1 MKEAMYYEK
10 KDGYIH
16 CYLCPHHCMLKDGQ
30 IGRCGVRKVIEGKL
44 YSINYGKISAINID
58 PIEKKPIVGWMPGS
72 EILSIGS
79 FGCNLHCQFCQ
90 NHDISMGKPYT
101 IEMTPKEI
109 IKKAL
114 DHGLPSIAYT
124 YNEPTIFYE
133 MMFDTAK
140 LARKNALKSVI
151 VTNGFIEEDPLLN
164 ILDYLDA
171 MNIDLKTY
179 SDHIYKRLGGSTV
192 NRILRTIEIASAKC
206 HVEIS
211 LLIVP
216 GISDDIH
223 KMEELFKRLAKI
235 NQDLILHISRYFPMY
250 KYNELPTDINVMK
263 RIQDNA
269 LKYFSRVNLGN
280 VR

>member
-1 MKEAMYYEK
+1 MYYEK
-10 KDGYIH
+10 KGEFIH
-16 CYLCPHHCMLKDGQ
+16 CVLCPHHCKLKDGQ

-58 PIEKKPIVGWMPGS
+58 PIEKKPIIGWMPGS
-72 EILSIGS
+72 EILSFGS

-109 IKKAL
+109 IKKAI
-114 DHGLPSIAYT
+114 DNGLPSIAYT

-133 MMFDTAK
+133 MMFDTAR
-140 LARKNALKSVI
+140 LAHEYGLKNVM

-171 MNIDLKTY
+171 INIDLKTY
-179 SDHIYKRLGGSTV
+179 RDDIYKRLGGSTI

-216 GISDDIH
+216 GISDDIDE
-223 KMEELFKRLAKI
+223 MEGLFKKLSKI

-250 KYNELPTDINVMK
+250 KYNELPTDINIMK

-269 LKYFSRVNLGN
+269 LKYFNRVNLGN